1 MEAATQ
7 TDPKNVIEIEAAT
20 QTEADKLVRDKKF
33 TRYMQRNKRQWE
45 DEIKDKKEDGETDG
59 KKPCDAPFERI
70 KRKKM
75 AMLLGYCG
83 VDYYGM
89 QRNPG
94 VRTIE
99 EDLMKALFEAKYI
112 TEEDFVNQQN
122 AQFQRSSR
130 TDKGVSAARQVVSL
144 KLPLEIDIEEIN
156 KRLPENIKVFGVKR
170 VTNKFNS
177 KIKCNARTYSYTLPT
192 YAFESD
198 FVNDEEKKLYRITE
212 DKLKAVND
220 VLAFYIGTKSY
231 HNFTEKKHYQDPSA
245 SRYMM
250 SFTLDRVFVDSE
262 WEFAELLVKGQSFML
277 HQIRKMVGLMIAV
290 VRGHTDISTLEK
302 AFGKD
307 KVMIPTAPG
316 LGLVLDKVHYERYD
330 AKFKDSHDSLTWEAE
345 EDSVQ
350 TFKRE
355 KIYPNIVKGEI
366 EDKSMAF
373 WLEKLNKHN
382 YEPSDDVPS
391 EKEMENEQE
400 SDDEDEKEND
410 DFDKVNG
417 EVAKENGDE
426 VDKENGDVVDKENGD
441 SVEMNVDE
449 VKDDDK
455 INVIDEKN
463 N

>member
-1 MEAATQ
+1 METAVQA
-7 TDPKNVIEIEAAT
+7 DPKNVIEVETAT
-20 QTEADKLVRDKKF
+20 PKEISDKLVSDKKF
-33 TRYMQRNKRQWE
+33 TRYKNRNKRQWE
-45 DEIKDKKEDGETDG
+45 DAKDVKEDGETDG
-59 KKPCDAPFERI
+59 KKPCSSPFERV

-99 EDLMKALFEAKYI
+99 EDLLKALFEAKYI
-112 TEEDFVNQQN
+112 TEEDFNNQQN

-156 KRLPENIKVFGVKR
+156 KRLPESIKVFGVKR

-192 YAFESD
+192 FVLEPKL
-198 FVNDEEKKLYRITE
+198 VNDEERKLYRITE

-220 VLAFYIGTKSY
+220 VLAVYVGTKSY

-250 SFTLDRVFVDSE
+250 GFTLDRVFVDSE

-277 HQIRKMVGLMIAV
+277 HQIRKMVGLMIAI
-290 VRGHTDISTLEK
+290 VRGNTDISTLEK
-302 AFGKD
+302 AFNKD

-330 AKFKDSHDSLTWEAE
+330 AKFKDSHDSLTWEEQE
-345 EDSVQ
+345 ESVKA
-350 TFKRE
+350 FKRDR
-355 KIYPNIVKGEI
+355 INPNIVKGEI
-366 EDKSMAF
+366 EGNSMLL
-373 WLEKLNKHN
+373 WLEKLAKHN
-382 YEPSDDVPS
+382 YEPSEEVPS
-391 EKEMENEQE
+391 EKENGQLNEE
-400 SDDEDEKEND
+400 SDDEGLD
-410 DFDKVNG
+410 D
-417 EVAKENGDE
+417 KENGDE
-426 VDKENGDVVDKENGD
+426 VVMNDEQKDYKMNG
-441 SVEMNVDE
+441 
-449 VKDDDK
+449 
-455 INVIDEKN
+455 IEKSN
-463 N
+463 ESMT